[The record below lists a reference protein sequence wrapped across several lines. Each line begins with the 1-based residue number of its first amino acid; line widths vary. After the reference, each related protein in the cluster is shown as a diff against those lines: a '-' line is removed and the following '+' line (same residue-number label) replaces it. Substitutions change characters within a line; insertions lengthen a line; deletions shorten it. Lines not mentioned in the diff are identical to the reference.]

1 MKMHINTGRIV
12 AGLKSGRVWMSW
24 VTVAAGAFILAAG
37 FVLFTNPYKIIPGGV
52 YGLGRVLHYL
62 VPSVQTGTFGLML
75 DIPLMITALMV
86 FGSSFGAKTVFAAL
100 ITPLFM
106 NGLTN
111 LLGED
116 PSDKLSFIGSHI
128 DLSDNVLIAA
138 LFGGVLIGAG
148 VGLIIR
154 AGATSGGTD
163 IISMLLVKYARMK
176 FSGAMF
182 IVESVIV
189 VFGMAVTGD
198 WKLPLYSLV
207 AIFVSAKVID
217 YVIDGASYDKLL
229 FIISG
234 RNDELKRFILDDM
247 ERGAT
252 AIRSTGLY
260 TGADREMIFVV
271 VSRREITTVK
281 EKIRQIDPDSFV
293 VVVDAYETYGDGFK
307 KLTKET

>member
-1 MKMHINTGRIV
+1 MHINTGRIV